1 MLASKSNT
9 ILIADD
15 SEAIRLMLKESLGI
29 SSLKKK
35 IVETDN
41 GIDAVKLFKEH
52 RPELVI
58 LDIFMPKADGLQ
70 VLGALLKIDSKA
82 KIIITS
88 STDNKKLVNQAIKI
102 GARASLL
109 KPFDK
114 QFALHMI
121 TTVLNQTW

>member
-35 IVETDN
+35 IIEASN

-52 RPELVI
+52 NPELVI

-70 VLGALLKIDSKA
+70 VLGALLKIERNA

-88 STDNKKLVNQAIKI
+88 STDNKKLVNQAIKM

-121 TTVLNQTW
+121 TTVLNQTY